1 MRARTLS
8 LAVTCVLIAAST
20 TVEGSAHAAK
30 QKQTRR
36 TLPKRTLPKR
46 TVSTKPPTQQQRQVS
61 QGELNSFLR
70 SPAGKAKLKVYKQQA
85 FDAPRLVAHPKGERP
100 LGSLRQLHH
109 VYKSSGR
116 LIKIFS
122 YASAVVTGAMGA
134 FLGGTIGLWTGGM
147 PTGPEMLQNPGT
159 HPAVHFLTQGHVV
172 IGALVGAGA
181 AIATGTLVAAG
192 FKRSAR
198 KVDKQAENEA
208 VLRIL
213 GELQSGIQNQPP
225 QPHPGF
231 PANGG
236 VAGAGPDGQNSIL
249 NDFFGGPG
257 ALWGP
262 QQSASNQA
270 AMRDGISDV
279 GPSGF
284 DSFGSPGGPP

>member
-1 MRARTLS
+1 VRVRTLS
-8 LAVTCVLIAAST
+8 LAVTFVLIAAST
-20 TVEGSAHAAK
+20 TVGGTAHAAK
-30 QKQTRR
+30 GQQRR
-36 TLPKRTLPKR
+36 TTPRRNVKKTGA
-46 TVSTKPPTQQQRQVS
+46 PPAPVVQRRQVS

-70 SPAGKAKLKVYKQQA
+70 SPAGKAKMKVYKQQA

-122 YASAVVTGAMGA
+122 YASSVVTGAMGA

-172 IGALVGAGA
+172 IGALIGAGA

-198 KVDKQAENEA
+198 KVDQQAENEA

-213 GELQSGIQNQPP
+213 GELETGTESRPP

-231 PANGG
+231 ASSGSAGG
-236 VAGAGPDGQNSIL
+236 GQGGDNSLL

-257 ALWGP
+257 GLFGP
-262 QQSASNQA
+262 QTSASNQA

>member
-1 MRARTLS
+1 MRVRTLS

-20 TVEGSAHAAK
+20 TVDGSAHAAK
-30 QKQTRR
+30 RPQTRR
-36 TLPKRTLPKR
+36 ATPKRNVKR
-46 TVSTKPPTQQQRQVS
+46 TGAPAPVVQRRQVS

-85 FDAPRLVAHPKGERP
+85 FDVPRLVAHPKGERP
-100 LGSLRQLHH
+100 LGSLRQLHQ

-122 YASAVVTGAMGA
+122 YASSVVTGAMGA
-134 FLGGTIGLWTGGM
+134 FLGGTIGMWTGGM

-172 IGALVGAGA
+172 IGALIGAGA

-198 KVDKQAENEA
+198 KVDQQAENEA

-213 GELQSGIQNQPP
+213 GELETGVESQPP
-225 QPHPGF
+225 QQHPGF
-231 PANGG
+231 PGGNGL
-236 VAGAGPDGQNSIL
+236 AAGPGGQNSIL

-257 ALWGP
+257 GLFGP